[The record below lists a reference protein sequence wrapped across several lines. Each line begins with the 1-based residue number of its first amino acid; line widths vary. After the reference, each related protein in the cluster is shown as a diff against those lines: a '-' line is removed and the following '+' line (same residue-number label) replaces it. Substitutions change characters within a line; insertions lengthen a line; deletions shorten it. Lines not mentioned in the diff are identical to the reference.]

1 MQPLIRYCLCAVVL
15 AVSGVL
21 VAQPPQPIAV
31 LKGHTDPIYTVAVSP
46 DARIAATGSFDKTIK
61 LWDLATRKEV
71 YVLAGKNGH
80 QNQVL
85 AVAFSPSGTTLASGG
100 SDNVVKLWDLRLLK
114 LSRLWQ
120 AVFEPAVKGVP
131 HPNLVDAV
139 AFDKTGTLLATG
151 CHDGILRICDVA
163 KGTITKTINAHT
175 TPQPNPIYTVAW
187 SPDAKQVATGSFDKS
202 IKVWDAA
209 SGNLVRQIRPG
220 TERIPPAPVLAKT
233 APGLIGALGSS
244 FLNAPNEPGH
254 RDQVFTLAYTKDGK
268 FLASASSDRTIK
280 LWEAG
285 TGNLV
290 REFPN
295 STLKAPGFGQP
306 QPSHPGFIHMVRFTP
321 DESKLVSV
329 GTAPRGQGYLAV
341 WKVAD
346 GSLLS
351 GQELPLGP
359 IYAFDLLKDGVLLGC
374 GPKARF
380 QSEAEAVLVPMPVK

>member
-1 MQPLIRYCLCAVVL
+1 MQPLVRAYFATVILVG
-15 AVSGVL
+15 SGVL
-21 VAQPPQPIAV
+21 AAQPPQPVAV
-31 LKGHTDPIYTVAVSP
+31 FKGHTDPIYAVAVSP
-46 DARIAATGSFDKTIK
+46 DGKFAATGSFDKTIK

-71 YVLAGKNGH
+71 TALAGKNGH

-85 AVAFSPSGTTLASGG
+85 TVAFSPSGTVLASGG
-100 SDNVVKLWDLRLLK
+100 SDNVAKIWDLRVLK
-114 LSRLWQ
+114 LSKLWQ
-120 AVFEPAVKGVP
+120 SAFEPAVKSVP

-163 KGTITKTINAHT
+163 KGAVTKTVNAHT
-175 TPQPNPIYTVAW
+175 TPQANPIYAVAW
-187 SPDAKQVATGSFDKS
+187 SPDAKQLATASFDRS
-202 IKVWDAA
+202 IKIWDAA
-209 SGNLVRQIRPG
+209 SGNLVRHIRPG
-220 TERIPPAPVLAKT
+220 TERLPPAPTIAKT
-233 APGLIGALGSS
+233 APGVIGALGGS

-254 RDQVFTLAYTKDGK
+254 LDQVFTLAYTKDGK
-268 FLASASSDRTIK
+268 HLASASSDRTIK

-285 TGNLV
+285 TGELV
-290 REFPN
+290 RSFPN
-295 STLKAPGFGQP
+295 PTLKAPGFGQP

-346 GSLLS
+346 GSLLA

-380 QSEAEAVLVPMPVK
+380 QSEAEAVIVPMPVK

>member
-1 MQPLIRYCLCAVVL
+1 MQPLSRYCLSAAFL
-15 AVSGVL
+15 TVSGLL

-31 LKGHTDPIYTVAVSP
+31 LKGHTDPIYAVAVSP
-46 DARIAATGSFDKTIK
+46 DGRIAATGSFDKTIK
-61 LWDLATRKEV
+61 LWDLASRKEV
-71 YVLAGKNGH
+71 SVLEGKNGH
-80 QNQVL
+80 QNQL
-85 AVAFSPSGTTLASGG
+85 LTVAFAPKGDLLASGG
-100 SDNVVKLWDLRLLK
+100 SDNVAKVWDLRVLK
-114 LSRLWQ
+114 MSRLWQ
-120 AVFEPAVKGVP
+120 TAFPPGVKNLP

-139 AFDKTGTLLATG
+139 AFDKTGTFLATG
-151 CHDGILRICDVA
+151 CHDGILRIWDVA
-163 KGTITKTINAHT
+163 KSTATKTINAHT
-175 TPQPNPIYTVAW
+175 TPQPNPIYTIAW
-187 SPDAKQVATGSFDKS
+187 SPDAKFIATGSFDKS
-202 IKVWDAA
+202 IKIWDAA
-209 SGNLVRQIRPG
+209 SGNLVRQMRPG
-220 TERIPPAPVLAKT
+220 TERTPPAPALAKT
-233 APGLIGALGSS
+233 APGLIGALGGS

-254 RDQVFTLAYTKDGK
+254 LDQVFTLAYTKDGK
-268 FLASASSDRTIK
+268 SLASASSDRTIK
-280 LWEAG
+280 LWNTS
-285 TGNLV
+285 TGDLV
-290 REFPN
+290 RAFPN

-306 QPSHPGFIHMVRFTP
+306 QPSHPGFIHMIRFTP